1 MDNCAPSTAGPPIA
15 SFTFTVSGDAA
26 HDQAEKAY
34 KQVWVLCHRMAPLT
48 TTTIGSLFRFNSDLR
63 LSIEAA
69 LEFQVSR
76 GVDIVS
82 DGEQR
87 ADMVAY
93 FAESFGGLAV
103 ENGTPIVTGKVELKN
118 SPEEFSKVLDLKY
131 IRSRH
136 PDIKIKLAITGPT
149 TLGMTCGSRKIK
161 SHYKNIMDF
170 DLYKDIAI
178 ALQPIAKALVDGG
191 AYVQIDE
198 PFLSQG
204 YKDLAARVGLID
216 HIADGLPPGK
226 VSVHVCG
233 FIGGFGVAN
242 LLSELENVSTISFG
256 FAGGIERR
264 NIEHVSRRLFEDT
277 GKRLGA
283 GCISV
288 TSLAENQVDTPEA
301 VAAKLKDI
309 AGKVGRENIAY
320 AHPDCGMRA
329 TNKSLVPIILRN
341 MRAGVDLF
349 D

>member
-1 MDNCAPSTAGPPIA
+1 M
-15 SFTFTVSGDAA
+15 A
-26 HDQAEKAY
+26 HLK
-34 KQVWVLCHRMAPLT
+34 
-48 TTTIGSLFRFNSDLR
+48 TTTIGSLFRFSEDLND
-63 LSIEAA
+63 SIDKA
-69 LEFQVSR
+69 LAFQR
-76 GVDIVS
+76 EHGVDIVS

-103 ENGTPIVTGKVELKN
+103 ENGAPVVTGKVELKG
-118 SPEEFSKVLDLKY
+118 SPERFSKVQDLKY
-131 IRSRH
+131 IKSKH
-136 PDIKIKLAITGPT
+136 PDLKIKLAITGPT

-161 SHYKNIMDF
+161 SHYKSIMDF
-170 DLYKDIAI
+170 ALYEDIAV

-191 AYVQIDE
+191 AFVQIDE

-204 YKDLAARVGLID
+204 YKDLADRVRLID
-216 HIADGLPPGK
+216 QIAGGLAAQK

-233 FIGGFGVAN
+233 FIGGFGVAG
-242 LLSELENVSTISFG
+242 LLSELENVSVMSFG
-256 FAGGIERR
+256 FAGGIEKR
-264 NIEHVSRRLFEDT
+264 NIEHVSRKLFEDS

-288 TSLAENQVDTPEA
+288 TPLAENQVDTPEA
-301 VAAKLKDI
+301 VALKLKDI

-349 D
+349 G

>member
-1 MDNCAPSTAGPPIA
+1 
-15 SFTFTVSGDAA
+15 
-26 HDQAEKAY
+26 
-34 KQVWVLCHRMAPLT
+34 MAPLT
-48 TTTIGSLFRFNSDLR
+48 TTTIGSLFRFSEDLHE
-63 LSIEAA
+63 SIDKA
-69 LEFQVSR
+69 LEFQKEL

-93 FAESFGGLAV
+93 FAESFGGLGV
-103 ENGTPIVTGKVELKN
+103 ENGTPMVTGKVELKN
-118 SPEEFSKVLDLKY
+118 SPEEFSKVQDLKY

-170 DLYKDIAI
+170 SLYEDIAI

-204 YKDLAARVGLID
+204 YKDLAARVDLID
-216 HIADGLPPGK
+216 RIADGLPPEK

-242 LLSELENVSTISFG
+242 MLSELENVSTISFG

-264 NIEHVSRRLFEDT
+264 NIEHVSRKLFEDT

-288 TSLAENQVDTPEA
+288 TPLAENQVDTPEV

-309 AGKVGRENIAY
+309 ANKVGRENIAY